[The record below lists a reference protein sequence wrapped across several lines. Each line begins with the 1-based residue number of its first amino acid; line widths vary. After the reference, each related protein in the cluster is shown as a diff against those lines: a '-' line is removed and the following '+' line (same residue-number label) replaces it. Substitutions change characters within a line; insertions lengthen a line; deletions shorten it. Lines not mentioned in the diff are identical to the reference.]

1 MQESRQS
8 NATIA
13 IVDDDPSVREG
24 LSSLIRSA
32 GLQVETFASA
42 QEFLAR
48 PGAEAP
54 SCLVLD
60 LQLPGLSGLDLQ
72 KRMAEV
78 GLEIPIVFLTGHGNI
93 PASVQAMKAG
103 AVEFLTKPFD
113 EQDLLQAIQEAIER
127 DRRTRPSLRVLIVD
141 NSPEDA
147 LLVVQELAHSRFRVS
162 WERVENEAAYLQ
174 QLQTVPDLILADCT
188 LPQFSAVRALQLLQR
203 TGLSIPFIV
212 ISGTIGE
219 DTAVAMMKQGAT
231 DYVLKDRLSALVP
244 AVTRALQRPG
254 KIAYMSMEIAL
265 EAAIPTYSGGLGIL
279 AGDTIRAA
287 ADLRVPMVAVSLL
300 HRTGYFIQR
309 LDASG
314 WQTEEPARWEVGTHL
329 REMAAQTA
337 ISIEG
342 RTVHLRAWRYSVRG
356 VSGYVVPVYL
366 LDADLPENSEWDR
379 GITGALYGGD
389 WYLRLCQEVVLGIGG
404 VQVLRALGHDQIER
418 FHMNEGHAS
427 FLTLAL
433 LQEEA
438 RKAGRTQINVSDI
451 AAVRQ
456 RCIFTTHTPVPAGHD
471 QFPLEVVGRVLGCQG
486 NFSEM
491 FYPDV
496 APRVIGSRQY
506 GQPSQ
511 SKETAPVLNMTYLAL
526 NMSRYINGVA
536 KKHGEVSRLMF
547 AGYQIEAITNGVHVA
562 TWTCQPFQAL
572 YDRYIADW
580 RQDNFSL
587 RYAESI
593 PKDELW
599 AAHMQAKTEL
609 LRYASAQSQVDLDP
623 EVFTIGFARR
633 ITAYK
638 RPDLLFADIEQLRRI
653 GRDVGR
659 LQVLC
664 AGKAHPCDHDGKL
677 LIQQIFRMKEILKND
692 VAVVFLADYDL
703 DIAKR
708 MTSGV
713 DLWLN
718 TPQPP
723 LEASGTSGMKAALN
737 GIPSLSVLDG
747 WWIEGLIEGVTG
759 WSIGEGSSGAPVA
772 GDRTLDALS
781 LYQKMEHVVL
791 PMFYGNRDHFID
803 TMRHA
808 IALNGSF
815 FNTQRMLQQYV
826 LRAYY

>member
-1 MQESRQS
+1 MRESQQPE
-8 NATIA
+8 AVIA

-32 GLQVETFASA
+32 GLQVETFESA

-48 PGAEAP
+48 PSAEAP

-78 GLEIPIVFLTGHGNI
+78 GAEIPIVFLTGHGNI

-113 EQDLLQAIQEAIER
+113 EQDLLQAIQQAVER

-141 NSPEDA
+141 DSPEDA

-162 WERVENEAAYLQ
+162 WERVENESDYLR
-174 QLQTVPDLILADCT
+174 QLRTVPDLILADCT
-188 LPQFSAVRALQLLQR
+188 LRRFSALRALQLLQR
-203 TGLSIPFIV
+203 SGLSIPFIV
-212 ISGTIGE
+212 ISGTMGE
-219 DTAVAMMKQGAT
+219 DTAVAMMKQGAD
-231 DYVLKDRLSALVP
+231 DYVLKNRLSRLGS
-244 AVTRALQRPG
+244 AVTHVLQGPG
-254 KIAYMSMEIAL
+254 KIAYLSMEIAL
-265 EAAIPTYSGGLGIL
+265 DAAIPTYSGGLGIL
-279 AGDTIRAA
+279 AGDTVRAA
-287 ADLRVPMVAVSLL
+287 ADLRLPMVAVSLL
-300 HRTGYFIQR
+300 HRSGYFIQR

-329 REMAAQTA
+329 REVAAQAT
-337 ISIEG
+337 INIEG

-356 VSGYVVPVYL
+356 ISGYIVPVYL
-366 LDADLPENSEWDR
+366 LDTDLQENSEWDR
-379 GITGALYGGD
+379 GITRALYGGD

-404 VQVLRALGHDQIER
+404 VQVLRALGHDQIDR

-438 RKAGRTQINVSDI
+438 RKAGRKQINLSDI

-456 RCIFTTHTPVPAGHD
+456 KCIFTTHTPVPAGHD
-471 QFPLEVVGRVLGCQG
+471 QFPLEIVSRVLGCQS
-486 NFSEM
+486 NISDM
-491 FYPDV
+491 FDPDV
-496 APRVIGSRQY
+496 APRVIGSV
-506 GQPSQ
+506 Q
-511 SKETAPVLNMTYLAL
+511 SDRSSRPRETTPVLNMTYLAL

-547 AGYQIEAITNGVHVA
+547 TGYQIDAITNGVHVA
-562 TWTCQPFQAL
+562 TWTSQPFQKL

-599 AAHMQAKTEL
+599 TAHMQAKTEL
-609 LRYASAQSQVDLDP
+609 LRYASAEGHLDLDQ

-638 RPDLLFADIEQLRRI
+638 RPDLVFADIEQLRRI
-653 GRDVGR
+653 SREVGR
-659 LQVLC
+659 FQILC
-664 AGKAHPCDHDGKL
+664 GGKAHPCDHDGRV
-677 LIQQIFRMKEILKND
+677 LIQQIFRMKELLKTD
-692 VAVVFLADYDL
+692 VAVVFLANYDL

-708 MTSGV
+708 MVSGV

-759 WSIGEGSSGAPVA
+759 WSIGKRSSDALVA
-772 GDRTLDALS
+772 DDRAFDALS
-781 LYQKMEHVVL
+781 LYQKLEHVVL

-803 TMRHA
+803 IMRHA

>member
-1 MQESRQS
+1 MLSMNSPDNPDARQ
-8 NATIA
+8 
-13 IVDDDPSVREG
+13 
-24 LSSLIRSA
+24 
-32 GLQVETFASA
+32 
-42 QEFLAR
+42 
-48 PGAEAP
+48 
-54 SCLVLD
+54 
-60 LQLPGLSGLDLQ
+60 
-72 KRMAEV
+72 
-78 GLEIPIVFLTGHGNI
+78 
-93 PASVQAMKAG
+93 
-103 AVEFLTKPFD
+103 
-113 EQDLLQAIQEAIER
+113 
-127 DRRTRPSLRVLIVD
+127 PSLRVLIVD
-141 NSPEDA
+141 DSLEDA
-147 LLVVQELAHSRFRVS
+147 LLVAQELAHTQFQLS
-162 WERVENEAAYLQ
+162 WERVENESEYLR
-174 QLQTVPDLILADCT
+174 QLQAVPDLILVDCN
-188 LPQFSAVRALQLLQR
+188 LSLFSAARALQLLQR
-203 TGLSIPFIV
+203 TGMSIPFIV
-212 ISGTIGE
+212 ISGITGE

-231 DYVLKDRLSALVP
+231 DYVMKDRLSALGL
-244 AVTRALQRPG
+244 AVTRVLQGPG

-265 EAAIPTYSGGLGIL
+265 EAGIPTYSGGLGIL

-309 LDASG
+309 LDANG
-314 WQTEEPARWEVGTHL
+314 CQTEEPAQWEVATHL
-329 REMAAQTA
+329 QDMGVQTT
-337 ISIEG
+337 ICIEG
-342 RTVHLRAWRYSVRG
+342 RPVHLRAWRNSVRG

-366 LDADLPENSEWDR
+366 LDTELPENSEWDR
-379 GITGALYGGD
+379 RITCTLYGGD

-404 VQVLRALGHDQIER
+404 VQMLRALGHDQIER

-438 RKAGRTQINVSDI
+438 KKAGRTQINVTDI

-471 QFPLEVVGRVLGCQG
+471 QFPLEAVGRVLGCQG
-486 NFSEM
+486 TFSEM

-496 APRVIGSRQY
+496 APRVIGTRQY
-506 GQPSQ
+506 SQPSQ
-511 SKETAPVLNMTYLAL
+511 PNERASVLNMTHLAL

-547 AGYQIEAITNGVHVA
+547 AGYQIDAITNGVHVG
-562 TWTCQPFQAL
+562 TWTCPPLQAL

-593 PKDELW
+593 PKHELW

-609 LRYASAQSQVDLDP
+609 LRCASAESKVELDP

-638 RPDLLFADIEQLRRI
+638 RPDLLFNDIEQLRRI
-653 GRDVGR
+653 SKDVGR
-659 LQVLC
+659 LQILC
-664 AGKAHPCDHDGKL
+664 AGKAHPRDQDGKA
-677 LIQQIFRMKEILKND
+677 LIQQIFRMKEVLKKD
-692 VAVVFLADYDL
+692 VPVVFLANYGL
-703 DIAKR
+703 EVAKR

-759 WSIGEGSSGAPVA
+759 WSIGDKGSGEPAA
-772 GDRTLDALS
+772 NDRAHDALS
-781 LYQKMEHVVL
+781 LYQKLENAIL
-791 PMFYGNRDHFID
+791 PMFYGNRVYFID
-803 TMRHA
+803 IMRHA

>member
-1 MQESRQS
+1 MLSMNSPDNPDARQ
-8 NATIA
+8 
-13 IVDDDPSVREG
+13 
-24 LSSLIRSA
+24 
-32 GLQVETFASA
+32 
-42 QEFLAR
+42 
-48 PGAEAP
+48 
-54 SCLVLD
+54 
-60 LQLPGLSGLDLQ
+60 
-72 KRMAEV
+72 
-78 GLEIPIVFLTGHGNI
+78 
-93 PASVQAMKAG
+93 
-103 AVEFLTKPFD
+103 
-113 EQDLLQAIQEAIER
+113 
-127 DRRTRPSLRVLIVD
+127 PSLRVLIVD
-141 NSPEDA
+141 DSLEDA
-147 LLVVQELAHSRFRVS
+147 LLVAQELAHTQFQLS
-162 WERVENEAAYLQ
+162 WERVENESEYLR
-174 QLQTVPDLILADCT
+174 QLQAVPDLILVDCN
-188 LPQFSAVRALQLLQR
+188 LSLFSAARALQLLQR
-203 TGLSIPFIV
+203 TGMSIPFIV
-212 ISGTIGE
+212 ISGITGE

-231 DYVLKDRLSALVP
+231 DYVMKDRLSALGL
-244 AVTRALQRPG
+244 AVTRVLQGPG

-265 EAAIPTYSGGLGIL
+265 EAGIPTYSGGLGIL

-309 LDASG
+309 LDANG
-314 WQTEEPARWEVGTHL
+314 CQTEEPAQWEVATHL
-329 REMAAQTA
+329 QDMGVQTT
-337 ISIEG
+337 ICIEG
-342 RTVHLRAWRYSVRG
+342 RPVHLRAWRNSVRG

-366 LDADLPENSEWDR
+366 LDTELPENSEWDR
-379 GITGALYGGD
+379 RITCTLYGGD

-404 VQVLRALGHDQIER
+404 VQMLRALGHDQIER

-438 RKAGRTQINVSDI
+438 KKAGRTQINVTDI

-471 QFPLEVVGRVLGCQG
+471 QFPLEAVGRVLGCQG
-486 NFSEM
+486 TFSEM

-496 APRVIGSRQY
+496 APRVIGTRQY
-506 GQPSQ
+506 SQPSQ
-511 SKETAPVLNMTYLAL
+511 PNERASVLNMTHLAL

-547 AGYQIEAITNGVHVA
+547 AGYQIDAITNGVHVG
-562 TWTCQPFQAL
+562 TWTCPPLQAL

-593 PKDELW
+593 PKHELW

-609 LRYASAQSQVDLDP
+609 LRCASAESKVELDP

-638 RPDLLFADIEQLRRI
+638 RPDLLFNDIEQLRRI
-653 GRDVGR
+653 SKDVGR
-659 LQVLC
+659 LQILC
-664 AGKAHPCDHDGKL
+664 AGKAHPRDQDGKA
-677 LIQQIFRMKEILKND
+677 LIQQIFRMKEVLKQD
-692 VAVVFLADYDL
+692 VPVVFPANYGLEV
-703 DIAKR
+703 AKR

-759 WSIGEGSSGAPVA
+759 WSIGDKGSGEPAA
-772 GDRTLDALS
+772 NDRAHDALS
-781 LYQKMEHVVL
+781 LYQKLENAIL
-791 PMFYGNRDHFID
+791 PMFYGNRVYFID
-803 TMRHA
+803 IMRHA

>member
-1 MQESRQS
+1 MPESRES
-8 NATIA
+8 NSVIA
-13 IVDDDPSVREG
+13 VVDDDPSVRQG
-24 LSSLIRSA
+24 LDRLIRSLGWNA
-32 GLQVETFASA
+32 ETFASA
-42 QEFLAR
+42 QEFLER
-48 PGAEAP
+48 FWTQPP

-72 KRMAEV
+72 KRMVEA
-78 GLEIPIVFLTGHGNI
+78 GLETPIVFLTGHGNI
-93 PASVQAMKAG
+93 PATVQAMKAG

-113 EQDLLQAIQEAIER
+113 EQDLLQAIQKAIER

-141 NSPEDA
+141 DSPEDA
-147 LLVVQELAHSRFRVS
+147 LLAVQELARTRFRVS
-162 WERVENEAAYLQ
+162 WERVKNEAAYLE
-174 QLQTVPDLILADCT
+174 QLQTVPDVILADHI
-188 LPQFSAVRALQLLQR
+188 LRQFSAVRALQLLQR

-219 DTAVAMMKQGAT
+219 DTAVAMMKEGAT
-231 DYVLKDRLSALVP
+231 DYVLKDRLSALGP

-265 EAAIPTYSGGLGIL
+265 EVDIPTYSGGLGIL

-300 HRTGYFIQR
+300 HRAGYFTQR
-309 LDASG
+309 LDAGG
-314 WQTEEPARWEVGTHL
+314 WQTEEPARWDVATHL
-329 REMAAQTA
+329 GEMAAQTT

-438 RKAGRTQINVSDI
+438 RNARRTQINVGDI

-471 QFPLEVVGRVLGCQG
+471 QFPLDIVGRVLGCQS

-496 APRVIGSRQY
+496 APRVIGSPQNNR
-506 GQPSQ
+506 PSQ
-511 SKETAPVLNMTYLAL
+511 SNELAPVLNMTYLAL

-547 AGYQIEAITNGVHVA
+547 AGYQIDAITNGVHVG

-572 YDRYIADW
+572 YDQYIPDW

-587 RYAESI
+587 RNAESI

-599 AAHMQAKTEL
+599 SAHMQAKTEL
-609 LRYASAQSQVDLDP
+609 LRYASAQTQSDLDK

-638 RPDLLFADIEQLRRI
+638 RPDLLFNDIEQLRRI
-653 GRDVGR
+653 SKDVGR
-659 LQVLC
+659 IQVLC
-664 AGKAHPCDHDGKL
+664 AGKAHPRDADGKM
-677 LIQQIFRMKEILKND
+677 LIQQVFKMKEILKND
-692 VAVVFLADYDL
+692 VPVVFLANYDL
-703 DIAKR
+703 EVAKR
-708 MTSGV
+708 VTSGV

-759 WSIGEGSSGAPVA
+759 WSIGEKGDEGAA
-772 GDRTLDALS
+772 ADRARDARS
-781 LYQKMEHVVL
+781 LYQKLEQAIL
-791 PMFYGNRDHFID
+791 PMFYGNRINFID
-803 TMRHA
+803 IMRHA

>member
-1 MQESRQS
+1 MLSMNSPDNPDARQ
-8 NATIA
+8 
-13 IVDDDPSVREG
+13 
-24 LSSLIRSA
+24 
-32 GLQVETFASA
+32 
-42 QEFLAR
+42 
-48 PGAEAP
+48 
-54 SCLVLD
+54 
-60 LQLPGLSGLDLQ
+60 
-72 KRMAEV
+72 
-78 GLEIPIVFLTGHGNI
+78 
-93 PASVQAMKAG
+93 
-103 AVEFLTKPFD
+103 
-113 EQDLLQAIQEAIER
+113 
-127 DRRTRPSLRVLIVD
+127 PSLRVLIVD
-141 NSPEDA
+141 DSLEDA
-147 LLVVQELAHSRFRVS
+147 LLVAQELAHTQFQLS
-162 WERVENEAAYLQ
+162 WERVENESEYLR
-174 QLQTVPDLILADCT
+174 QLQAVPDLILVDCN
-188 LPQFSAVRALQLLQR
+188 LSLFSAARALQLLQR
-203 TGLSIPFIV
+203 TGMSIPFIV
-212 ISGTIGE
+212 ISGITGE

-231 DYVLKDRLSALVP
+231 DYVMKDRLSALGL
-244 AVTRALQRPG
+244 AVTRVLQGPG

-265 EAAIPTYSGGLGIL
+265 EAGIPTYSGGLGIL

-309 LDASG
+309 LDANG
-314 WQTEEPARWEVGTHL
+314 CQTEEPAQWEVATHL
-329 REMAAQTA
+329 QDMGVQTT
-337 ISIEG
+337 ICIEG
-342 RTVHLRAWRYSVRG
+342 RPVHLRAWRNSVRG

-366 LDADLPENSEWDR
+366 LDTELPENSEWDR
-379 GITGALYGGD
+379 RITCTLYGGD

-404 VQVLRALGHDQIER
+404 VQMLRALGHDQIER

-438 RKAGRTQINVSDI
+438 KKAGRTQINVTDI

-471 QFPLEVVGRVLGCQG
+471 QFPLEAVGRVLGCQG
-486 NFSEM
+486 TFSEM

-496 APRVIGSRQY
+496 APRVIGTRQY
-506 GQPSQ
+506 SQPSQ
-511 SKETAPVLNMTYLAL
+511 PNERASVLNMTHLAL

-547 AGYQIEAITNGVHVA
+547 AGYQIDAITNGVHVG
-562 TWTCQPFQAL
+562 TWTCPPLQAL

-593 PKDELW
+593 PKHELW

-609 LRYASAQSQVDLDP
+609 LRCASAESKVELDP

-638 RPDLLFADIEQLRRI
+638 RPDLLFNDIEQLRRI
-653 GRDVGR
+653 SKDVGR
-659 LQVLC
+659 LQILC
-664 AGKAHPCDHDGKL
+664 AGKAHPRDQDGKA
-677 LIQQIFRMKEILKND
+677 LIQQIFRMKEVLKQD
-692 VAVVFLADYDL
+692 VPVVFLANYGL
-703 DIAKR
+703 EVAKR

-759 WSIGEGSSGAPVA
+759 WSIGDKGSGEPAA
-772 GDRTLDALS
+772 NDRAHDALS
-781 LYQKMEHVVL
+781 LYQKLENAIL
-791 PMFYGNRDHFID
+791 PMFYGNRVYFID
-803 TMRHA
+803 IMRHA

>member
-1 MQESRQS
+1 M
-8 NATIA
+8 
-13 IVDDDPSVREG
+13 
-24 LSSLIRSA
+24 SSA
-32 GLQVETFASA
+32 DNPDAA
-42 QEFLAR
+42 Q
-48 PGAEAP
+48 
-54 SCLVLD
+54 
-60 LQLPGLSGLDLQ
+60 
-72 KRMAEV
+72 
-78 GLEIPIVFLTGHGNI
+78 
-93 PASVQAMKAG
+93 
-103 AVEFLTKPFD
+103 
-113 EQDLLQAIQEAIER
+113 
-127 DRRTRPSLRVLIVD
+127 PSLRVLIVD
-141 NSPEDA
+141 DSPEDA
-147 LLVVQELAHSRFRVS
+147 LLVVQELAHIRFQVS

-188 LPQFSAVRALQLLQR
+188 LSHFSAGRALQLLQR

-231 DYVLKDRLSALVP
+231 DYVLKDRLSALGR
-244 AVTRALQRPG
+244 AVTRVLQGPG

-265 EAAIPTYSGGLGIL
+265 EAGMPTYSGGLGIL

-314 WQTEEPARWEVGTHL
+314 WQTEEPARWEVETHL
-329 REMAAQTA
+329 RDMGAQST

-342 RTVHLRAWRYSVRG
+342 RPVRLRAWRSSVRG

-366 LDADLPENSEWDR
+366 LDSDLPENSEWDR
-379 GITGALYGGD
+379 GITRALYGGD

-438 RKAGRTQINVSDI
+438 RKEGRTQINVSDI

-471 QFPLEVVGRVLGCQG
+471 RFPLEVVGRVLGCQG
-486 NFSEM
+486 KFSEM

-496 APRVIGSRQY
+496 APRVIGSRQNDR
-506 GQPSQ
+506 PSQ
-511 SKETAPVLNMTYLAL
+511 SKETASVLNMTYLAL

-547 AGYQIEAITNGVHVA
+547 AGYQIDAITNGVHVA
-562 TWTCQPFQAL
+562 TWTCPALQAL
-572 YDRYIADW
+572 YDRYIPDW
-580 RQDNFSL
+580 RQDNFNL

-593 PKDELW
+593 PRDELW
-599 AAHMQAKTEL
+599 AAHTQAKTEL
-609 LRYASAQSQVDLDP
+609 LRYASTEGQVELDR

-638 RPDLLFADIEQLRRI
+638 RPDLLFHDIEQLRRI
-653 GRDVGR
+653 STDVGR
-659 LQVLC
+659 VQVLC
-664 AGKAHPCDHDGKL
+664 AGKAHPRDQDGKA
-677 LIQQIFRMKEILKND
+677 LIQQIFRMKETLKND
-692 VAVVFLADYDL
+692 VPVVFLANYDL
-703 DIAKR
+703 EVAKR

-759 WSIGEGSSGAPVA
+759 WSIGEEGSGQPAA
-772 GDRTLDALS
+772 ADRARDALS
-781 LYQKMEHVVL
+781 LYQKLEQAIL
-791 PMFYGNRDHFID
+791 PMFYGNRIYFID
-803 TMRHA
+803 IMRHA

>member
-1 MQESRQS
+1 MSS
-8 NATIA
+8 ADNPDAT
-13 IVDDDPSVREG
+13 
-24 LSSLIRSA
+24 
-32 GLQVETFASA
+32 Q
-42 QEFLAR
+42 
-48 PGAEAP
+48 
-54 SCLVLD
+54 
-60 LQLPGLSGLDLQ
+60 
-72 KRMAEV
+72 
-78 GLEIPIVFLTGHGNI
+78 
-93 PASVQAMKAG
+93 
-103 AVEFLTKPFD
+103 
-113 EQDLLQAIQEAIER
+113 
-127 DRRTRPSLRVLIVD
+127 PSLRVLIVD
-141 NSPEDA
+141 DSPEDA
-147 LLVVQELAHSRFRVS
+147 LLAVQELAHSRFQVS

-174 QLQTVPDLILADCT
+174 QLQTVPGLILADCT
-188 LPQFSAVRALQLLQR
+188 LSHFSAGRALQLLQR
-203 TGLSIPFIV
+203 AGLSIPFIV
-212 ISGTIGE
+212 ISGTSGE

-231 DYVLKDRLSALVP
+231 DYVLKDRLSALGA
-244 AVTRALQRPG
+244 AVTRVLQGPG

-265 EAAIPTYSGGLGIL
+265 EAGIPTYSGGLGIL

-314 WQTEEPARWEVGTHL
+314 RQTEEPARWEVETRL
-329 REMAAQTA
+329 RDMGAQST

-342 RTVHLRAWRYSVRG
+342 RPVRLRAWRSSVRG
-356 VSGYVVPVYL
+356 VSGYIVPVYL
-366 LDADLPENSEWDR
+366 LDTDLPENGEWDR
-379 GITGALYGGD
+379 RITCALYGGD

-433 LQEEA
+433 LQEGA

-486 NFSEM
+486 KFSDM

-496 APRVIGSRQY
+496 APRVIGSRQNDR
-506 GQPSQ
+506 PSQ

-526 NMSRYINGVA
+526 NMSRYVNGVA

-547 AGYQIEAITNGVHVA
+547 AGYQIDAITNGVHVA
-562 TWTCQPFQAL
+562 TWTCPALQAL

-580 RQDNFSL
+580 RQDNFNL

-593 PKDELW
+593 PRDELW
-599 AAHMQAKTEL
+599 AAHTQAKTEL
-609 LRYASAQSQVDLDP
+609 LRYASAESQVDLDP
-623 EVFTIGFARR
+623 EAFTIGFARR

-638 RPDLLFADIEQLRRI
+638 RPDLLFNDIEQLRRI
-653 GRDVGR
+653 STKVGR
-659 LQVLC
+659 VQILC
-664 AGKAHPCDHDGKL
+664 AGKAHPHDQDGKA
-677 LIQQIFRMKEILKND
+677 LIQQIFRMKEILKDD
-692 VAVVFLADYDL
+692 VPVVFLANYDL
-703 DIAKR
+703 EVAKR

-747 WWIEGLIEGVTG
+747 WWIKGLIEGVTG
-759 WSIGEGSSGAPVA
+759 WSIGGNGSGEAA
-772 GDRTLDALS
+772 ADERARDALS
-781 LYQKMEHVVL
+781 LYQKLEHAIL
-791 PMFYGNRDHFID
+791 PMFYGNRIYFID
-803 TMRHA
+803 IMRHA

>member
-1 MQESRQS
+1 MLSMNS
-8 NATIA
+8 PDNPDAT
-13 IVDDDPSVREG
+13 
-24 LSSLIRSA
+24 
-32 GLQVETFASA
+32 Q
-42 QEFLAR
+42 
-48 PGAEAP
+48 
-54 SCLVLD
+54 
-60 LQLPGLSGLDLQ
+60 
-72 KRMAEV
+72 
-78 GLEIPIVFLTGHGNI
+78 
-93 PASVQAMKAG
+93 
-103 AVEFLTKPFD
+103 
-113 EQDLLQAIQEAIER
+113 
-127 DRRTRPSLRVLIVD
+127 PSLRVLLVD
-141 NSPEDA
+141 DSLEDA
-147 LLVVQELAHSRFRVS
+147 LLVVQELAHTQFQLS
-162 WERVENEAAYLQ
+162 WERVDSESEYLR
-174 QLQTVPDLILADCT
+174 QLQTVPDLILADCN
-188 LPQFSAVRALQLLQR
+188 LSHFSAARALQLLQR
-203 TGLSIPFIV
+203 TGMRIPFIV
-212 ISGTIGE
+212 ISGMTGE

-231 DYVLKDRLSALVP
+231 DYVMKDRLSALGL
-244 AVTRALQRPG
+244 AVTRVLQGPG

-265 EAAIPTYSGGLGIL
+265 EAGIPTYSGGLGIL

-309 LDASG
+309 LDANG
-314 WQTEEPARWEVGTHL
+314 CQTEEPAQWEVATRLQDMGV
-329 REMAAQTA
+329 QTT
-337 ISIEG
+337 ICIEG
-342 RTVHLRAWRYSVRG
+342 RPVHLRAWRNSVRG

-366 LDADLPENSEWDR
+366 LDTELPENSEWDR
-379 GITGALYGGD
+379 RITCALYGGD

-404 VQVLRALGHDQIER
+404 VQMLRALGHDQIER

-438 RKAGRTQINVSDI
+438 QRAGRTQINVTDI

-471 QFPLEVVGRVLGCQG
+471 QFPLEAVGRVLGCQG
-486 NFSEM
+486 TFAEM

-496 APRVIGSRQY
+496 APRVIGTRQY
-506 GQPSQ
+506 SQPSQ
-511 SKETAPVLNMTYLAL
+511 PNERESVLNMTHLAL

-547 AGYQIEAITNGVHVA
+547 AGYQIDAITNGVHVG
-562 TWTCQPFQAL
+562 TWTCPPLQAL

-593 PKDELW
+593 PKHELW

-609 LRYASAQSQVDLDP
+609 LRYASAESQVELDP

-638 RPDLLFADIEQLRRI
+638 RPDLLFNDIEQLRRI
-653 GRDVGR
+653 SKDVGR
-659 LQVLC
+659 LQILC
-664 AGKAHPCDHDGKL
+664 AGKAHPRDQDGKA
-677 LIQQIFRMKEILKND
+677 LIQQIFRMKEILKKD
-692 VAVVFLADYDL
+692 VPVVFLANYGL
-703 DIAKR
+703 EVAKL

-759 WSIGEGSSGAPVA
+759 WSIGDKGSGEPAA
-772 GDRTLDALS
+772 NDRAHDALS
-781 LYQKMEHVVL
+781 LYQKLEHAIL
-791 PMFYGNRDHFID
+791 PMFYGNRVYFID
-803 TMRHA
+803 IMRHA

>member
-1 MQESRQS
+1 
-8 NATIA
+8 
-13 IVDDDPSVREG
+13 
-24 LSSLIRSA
+24 
-32 GLQVETFASA
+32 
-42 QEFLAR
+42 
-48 PGAEAP
+48 
-54 SCLVLD
+54 
-60 LQLPGLSGLDLQ
+60 
-72 KRMAEV
+72 
-78 GLEIPIVFLTGHGNI
+78 
-93 PASVQAMKAG
+93 
-103 AVEFLTKPFD
+103 
-113 EQDLLQAIQEAIER
+113 
-127 DRRTRPSLRVLIVD
+127 
-141 NSPEDA
+141 
-147 LLVVQELAHSRFRVS
+147 
-162 WERVENEAAYLQ
+162 VENETAYLQ
-174 QLQTVPDLILADCT
+174 QLLTVPDLILADCT
-188 LPQFSAVRALQLLQR
+188 LSQFSAARALQLLQR
-203 TGLSIPFIV
+203 TGMKIPFIV
-212 ISGTIGE
+212 ISGITGE

-231 DYVLKDRLSALVP
+231 EYVLKDRLSALGP
-244 AVTRALQRPG
+244 AVTRVLQGPA

-265 EAAIPTYSGGLGIL
+265 EAAIPTYSGGLGVL

-300 HRTGYFIQR
+300 HRSGYFIQR

-314 WQTEEPARWEVGTHL
+314 CQTEEPAQWEVGTHL
-329 REMAAQTA
+329 RDMGVPAT

-342 RTVHLRAWRYSVRG
+342 RPVRLRAWRYSVRG
-356 VSGYVVPVYL
+356 VSGFVVPVYL
-366 LDADLPENSEWDR
+366 LDTDLPENSEWDR
-379 GITGALYGGD
+379 GITCALYGGD

-404 VQVLRALGHDQIER
+404 VKVLRALGHDQIER

-427 FLTLAL
+427 FLILAL

-438 RKAGRTQINVSDI
+438 RKAGRTQINVNDI

-471 QFPLEVVGRVLGCQG
+471 QFPLDVVSRVLGCKG
-486 NFSEM
+486 DFSEM

-496 APRVIGSRQY
+496 APRVIGTRQY
-506 GQPSQ
+506 GQPSP
-511 SKETAPVLNMTYLAL
+511 KEAASVLNMTHLAL

-547 AGYQIEAITNGVHVA
+547 AGYQIDAITNGVHVG
-562 TWTCQPFQAL
+562 TWTCPPLQAL

-609 LRYASAQSQVDLDP
+609 LDYASAEGQVELDR
-623 EVFTIGFARR
+623 EAFTIGFARR

-638 RPDLLFADIEQLRRI
+638 RPDLLFNDIEQLRRI
-653 GRDVGR
+653 SKDVGR
-659 LQVLC
+659 IQILC
-664 AGKAHPCDHDGKL
+664 AGKAHPHDQDGKA
-677 LIQQIFRMKEILKND
+677 LIQQIFKMKEILKND
-692 VAVVFLADYDL
+692 VPVVFLANYDL
-703 DIAKR
+703 DVAKR

-759 WSIGEGSSGAPVA
+759 WSIGEQGNGEPAA
-772 GDRTLDALS
+772 NDRARDALS
-781 LYQKMEHVVL
+781 LYQKLEHDIL
-791 PMFYGNRDHFID
+791 PMFYGYRVNFID
-803 TMRHA
+803 IMRHA

-826 LRAYY
+826 VRAYY

>member
-1 MQESRQS
+1 
-8 NATIA
+8 
-13 IVDDDPSVREG
+13 
-24 LSSLIRSA
+24 
-32 GLQVETFASA
+32 
-42 QEFLAR
+42 
-48 PGAEAP
+48 
-54 SCLVLD
+54 
-60 LQLPGLSGLDLQ
+60 
-72 KRMAEV
+72 
-78 GLEIPIVFLTGHGNI
+78 
-93 PASVQAMKAG
+93 
-103 AVEFLTKPFD
+103 
-113 EQDLLQAIQEAIER
+113 
-127 DRRTRPSLRVLIVD
+127 
-141 NSPEDA
+141 
-147 LLVVQELAHSRFRVS
+147 
-162 WERVENEAAYLQ
+162 
-174 QLQTVPDLILADCT
+174 
-188 LPQFSAVRALQLLQR
+188 
-203 TGLSIPFIV
+203 
-212 ISGTIGE
+212 
-219 DTAVAMMKQGAT
+219 
-231 DYVLKDRLSALVP
+231 
-244 AVTRALQRPG
+244 
-254 KIAYMSMEIAL
+254 MEIAL
-265 EAAIPTYSGGLGIL
+265 DAAIPTYSGGLGIL

-309 LDASG
+309 LDTSG
-314 WQTEEPARWEVGTHL
+314 WQTEEPDRWEVGTHL
-329 REMAAQTA
+329 REMAAQTT

-379 GITGALYGGD
+379 GITSALYGGD

-404 VQVLRALGHDQIER
+404 VQMLRALGHDQIER

-438 RKAGRTQINVSDI
+438 RKAGRTQVNVSDI

-471 QFPLEVVGRVLGCQG
+471 QFPLDVVGRVLGCQG

-511 SKETAPVLNMTYLAL
+511 SKETAPILNMTYLAL
-526 NMSRYINGVA
+526 NMSCYINGVA

-547 AGYQIEAITNGVHVA
+547 AGYQIDAITNGVHVP

-572 YDRYIADW
+572 YDRHIADW

-623 EVFTIGFARR
+623 EAFTIGFARR

-638 RPDLLFADIEQLRRI
+638 RPDLLFADVEQLRRI

-664 AGKAHPCDHDGKL
+664 AGKAHPCDHDGKI

-759 WSIGEGSSGAPVA
+759 WSIGERNSGAPVA

-791 PMFYGNRDHFID
+791 PLFYGNRDQFID
-803 TMRHA
+803 IMRHA

>member
-1 MQESRQS
+1 MNGAH
-8 NATIA
+8 NADA
-13 IVDDDPSVREG
+13 
-24 LSSLIRSA
+24 
-32 GLQVETFASA
+32 A
-42 QEFLAR
+42 Q
-48 PGAEAP
+48 
-54 SCLVLD
+54 
-60 LQLPGLSGLDLQ
+60 
-72 KRMAEV
+72 
-78 GLEIPIVFLTGHGNI
+78 
-93 PASVQAMKAG
+93 
-103 AVEFLTKPFD
+103 
-113 EQDLLQAIQEAIER
+113 
-127 DRRTRPSLRVLIVD
+127 PSLRVLIVD
-141 NSPEDA
+141 DSPEDA
-147 LLVVQELAHSRFRVS
+147 LLVVQELAHSQFQVS
-162 WERVENEAAYLQ
+162 WERVENEADYLQ
-174 QLQTVPDLILADCT
+174 QLQKVPGLILAECT
-188 LPQFSAVRALQLLQR
+188 LSHFSAARALQLLQR
-203 TGLSIPFIV
+203 TGMGIPLIV
-212 ISGTIGE
+212 ISGVTNE
-219 DTAVAMMKQGAT
+219 DTAVALMKQGAT
-231 DYVLKDRLSALVP
+231 DYVLKDRLSALGP
-244 AVTRALQRPG
+244 AVTRVLRGPE

-265 EAAIPTYSGGLGIL
+265 QSGIPTYSGGLGIL

-300 HRTGYFIQR
+300 YRIGYFIQR
-309 LDASG
+309 LDTSG
-314 WQTEEPARWEVGTHL
+314 WQSEDPAQWDVGTYL
-329 REMAAQTA
+329 RDMGAQAT

-342 RTVHLRAWRYSVRG
+342 RTVRLRAWRYSVRG
-356 VSGYVVPVYL
+356 VSGFVVPVYL
-366 LDADLPENSEWDR
+366 LDTDLPENSEWDR
-379 GITGALYGGD
+379 DITCALYGGD

-404 VQVLRALGHDQIER
+404 VKVLRALGHDQIER

-438 RKAGRTQINVSDI
+438 RKAGRTQINVNDI

-471 QFPLEVVGRVLGCQG
+471 QFPLEVVSRVLGCQKD
-486 NFSEM
+486 FSEM

-496 APRVIGSRQY
+496 APRVIGTRKY
-506 GQPSQ
+506 GQPNP
-511 SKETAPVLNMTYLAL
+511 SKEPATVLNLTYLAL

-547 AGYQIEAITNGVHVA
+547 AGYQIDAITNGVHVG
-562 TWTCQPFQAL
+562 TWTCPPLQAL

-587 RYAESI
+587 RDAESI

-609 LRYASAQSQVDLDP
+609 LRYVRAKSQVELDQD
-623 EVFTIGFARR
+623 VFTIGFARR

-638 RPDLLFADIEQLRRI
+638 RPDLLFNDIEQLRRI
-653 GRDVGR
+653 GTDVGR
-659 LQVLC
+659 IQILC
-664 AGKAHPCDHDGKL
+664 AGKAHPRDQDGKA
-677 LIQQIFRMKEILKND
+677 LIQQIFRVKEILKND
-692 VAVVFLADYDL
+692 VPVVFLANYDL
-703 DIAKR
+703 EVAKR

-737 GIPSLSVLDG
+737 GVPSLSVLDG

-759 WSIGEGSSGAPVA
+759 WSIGKDGVERSTN
-772 GDRTLDALS
+772 DRARDALS
-781 LYQKMEHVVL
+781 LYQKLEQVIL
-791 PMFYGNRDHFID
+791 PMFYGNRVYFID
-803 TMRHA
+803 IMRHA

>member
-1 MQESRQS
+1 M
-8 NATIA
+8 N
-13 IVDDDPSVREG
+13 
-24 LSSLIRSA
+24 
-32 GLQVETFASA
+32 
-42 QEFLAR
+42 
-48 PGAEAP
+48 GAEH
-54 SCLVLD
+54 LD
-60 LQLPGLSGLDLQ
+60 AAQ
-72 KRMAEV
+72 
-78 GLEIPIVFLTGHGNI
+78 
-93 PASVQAMKAG
+93 PA
-103 AVEFLTKPFD
+103 
-113 EQDLLQAIQEAIER
+113 
-127 DRRTRPSLRVLIVD
+127 LRVLIVD
-141 NSPEDA
+141 DSPEDA
-147 LLVVQELAHSRFRVS
+147 LLVVEELAHSQFQVS

-188 LPQFSAVRALQLLQR
+188 LSQFSAARALQLLQR
-203 TGLSIPFIV
+203 TGMKIPFIV
-212 ISGTIGE
+212 ISGITGE

-231 DYVLKDRLSALVP
+231 EYVLKDRLSALGP
-244 AVTRALQRPG
+244 AVTRVLQGPA

-265 EAAIPTYSGGLGIL
+265 EAAIPTYSGGLGVL

-300 HRTGYFIQR
+300 HRSGYFIQR

-314 WQTEEPARWEVGTHL
+314 GQTEEPAQWEVGTHL
-329 REMAAQTA
+329 RDMGVQAT

-342 RTVHLRAWRYSVRG
+342 RPVRLRAWRYSVRG
-356 VSGYVVPVYL
+356 VSGFVVPVYL
-366 LDADLPENSEWDR
+366 LDTDLPENSEWDR
-379 GITGALYGGD
+379 GITCALYGGD

-404 VQVLRALGHDQIER
+404 VKVLRALGHDQIER

-427 FLTLAL
+427 FLILAL

-438 RKAGRTQINVSDI
+438 RKAGRTQINVNDI

-471 QFPLEVVGRVLGCQG
+471 QFPLEVVSRVLGCKG
-486 NFSEM
+486 DFSEM

-496 APRVIGSRQY
+496 APRVIGTRQY
-506 GQPSQ
+506 GQPTPKKPAS
-511 SKETAPVLNMTYLAL
+511 VLNMTHLAL

-547 AGYQIEAITNGVHVA
+547 AGYQIDAITNGVHVG
-562 TWTCQPFQAL
+562 TWTCPPLQAL

-609 LRYASAQSQVDLDP
+609 LQYASAEGQVELDR
-623 EVFTIGFARR
+623 EAFTIGFARR

-638 RPDLLFADIEQLRRI
+638 RPDLLFNDIEQLRRI
-653 GRDVGR
+653 SKDVGR
-659 LQVLC
+659 IQILC
-664 AGKAHPCDHDGKL
+664 AGKAHPRDQDGKA
-677 LIQQIFRMKEILKND
+677 LIQQIFKMKEILKND
-692 VAVVFLADYDL
+692 VPVVFLANYDL
-703 DIAKR
+703 DVAKR

-759 WSIGEGSSGAPVA
+759 WSIGEQGNGEPAA
-772 GDRTLDALS
+772 NDRARDALS
-781 LYQKMEHVVL
+781 LYQKLEHDIL
-791 PMFYGNRDHFID
+791 PMFYGYRVNFID
-803 TMRHA
+803 IMRHA

-826 LRAYY
+826 VRAYY

>member
-1 MQESRQS
+1 VEIES
-8 NATIA
+8 
-13 IVDDDPSVREG
+13 DY
-24 LSSLIRSA
+24 
-32 GLQVETFASA
+32 
-42 QEFLAR
+42 
-48 PGAEAP
+48 
-54 SCLVLD
+54 
-60 LQLPGLSGLDLQ
+60 
-72 KRMAEV
+72 
-78 GLEIPIVFLTGHGNI
+78 
-93 PASVQAMKAG
+93 
-103 AVEFLTKPFD
+103 
-113 EQDLLQAIQEAIER
+113 
-127 DRRTRPSLRVLIVD
+127 LR
-141 NSPEDA
+141 
-147 LLVVQELAHSRFRVS
+147 
-162 WERVENEAAYLQ
+162 
-174 QLQTVPDLILADCT
+174 QLQTIPDLILADCT
-188 LPQFSAVRALQLLQR
+188 LAQFSAVRALQLLQR
-203 TGLSIPFIV
+203 SGQSIPFIV
-212 ISGTIGE
+212 ISGTRGE
-219 DTAVAMMKQGAT
+219 DTAVAMMKLGAD
-231 DYVLKDRLSALVP
+231 DYVLKNRLSRLGP
-244 AVTRALQRPG
+244 AVTHVLQGPG
-254 KIAYMSMEIAL
+254 KIAYLSMEIAL

-300 HRTGYFIQR
+300 HRSGYFTQQ

-329 REMAAQTA
+329 REAAAQTT
-337 ISIEG
+337 INIEG

-366 LDADLPENSEWDR
+366 LDTDLPENSEWDR
-379 GITGALYGGD
+379 GITRALYGGD

-438 RKAGRTQINVSDI
+438 RKAGRTQINLSDI

-456 RCIFTTHTPVPAGHD
+456 KCIFTTHTPVPAGHD
-471 QFPLEVVGRVLGCQG
+471 QFPLEIVSRVLGCRSSHL
-486 NFSEM
+486 SEM
-491 FYPDV
+491 FDPDV
-496 APRVIGSRQY
+496 APRVIGSLQNDR
-506 GQPSQ
+506 PSQ
-511 SKETAPVLNMTYLAL
+511 PTETAPVLNMTYLAL

-547 AGYQIEAITNGVHVA
+547 AGYQIDAITNGVHVA
-562 TWTCQPFQAL
+562 TWACRPFQEL

-609 LRYASAQSQVDLDP
+609 LRYVSSQSQVDLDQ
-623 EVFTIGFARR
+623 EIFTIGFARR

-638 RPDLLFADIEQLRRI
+638 RPDLLFTDIEQLRRI
-653 GRDVGR
+653 GRDIGR

-664 AGKAHPCDHDGKL
+664 AGKAHPCDHDGKV
-677 LIQQIFRMKEILKND
+677 LIQQIFRIREILKND

-759 WSIGEGSSGAPVA
+759 WSIGERRSDAPVA
-772 GDRTLDALS
+772 GDRTLDARS
-781 LYQKMEHVVL
+781 LYQKLEHVVL

-803 TMRHA
+803 IMRHA

>member
-1 MQESRQS
+1 M
-8 NATIA
+8 N
-13 IVDDDPSVREG
+13 
-24 LSSLIRSA
+24 SA
-32 GLQVETFASA
+32 DNPDAA
-42 QEFLAR
+42 QPL
-48 PGAEAP
+48 
-54 SCLVLD
+54 
-60 LQLPGLSGLDLQ
+60 
-72 KRMAEV
+72 
-78 GLEIPIVFLTGHGNI
+78 
-93 PASVQAMKAG
+93 
-103 AVEFLTKPFD
+103 
-113 EQDLLQAIQEAIER
+113 
-127 DRRTRPSLRVLIVD
+127 LRVLIVD
-141 NSPEDA
+141 DSPEDA
-147 LLVVQELAHSRFRVS
+147 LLVVQELAHSQFQVS

-174 QLQTVPDLILADCT
+174 QLQTVPDLILADRT
-188 LPQFSAVRALQLLQR
+188 LSHFSAARALQLLQR
-203 TGLSIPFIV
+203 TGMSIPFIV
-212 ISGTIGE
+212 ISGITGE

-231 DYVLKDRLSALVP
+231 DYVLKDRLSALGP
-244 AVTRALQRPG
+244 AVTRVLQGPG

-265 EAAIPTYSGGLGIL
+265 EAGIPTYSGGLGIL
-279 AGDTIRAA
+279 AGDSIRAA

-314 WQTEEPARWEVGTHL
+314 WQTEEPAQWEVGTHL
-329 REMAAQTA
+329 RDMGAQAT

-342 RTVHLRAWRYSVRG
+342 RPVRLRVWRYSVRG
-356 VSGYVVPVYL
+356 VSGFVVPVYL
-366 LDADLPENSEWDR
+366 LDTDLPENSEWDR
-379 GITGALYGGD
+379 GITCALYGGD

-404 VQVLRALGHDQIER
+404 VNVLRALGHDQIER

-438 RKAGRTQINVSDI
+438 RKAGRTQINVNDI

-471 QFPLEVVGRVLGCQG
+471 QFPLEVVSRVLGCQG
-486 NFSEM
+486 DFSEM

-496 APRVIGSRQY
+496 APRVIGTRQY
-506 GQPSQ
+506 GQPSP
-511 SKETAPVLNMTYLAL
+511 SKKPASVLNMTHLAL

-547 AGYQIEAITNGVHVA
+547 AGYQIDAITNGVHVG
-562 TWTCQPFQAL
+562 TWTCPPLQAL
-572 YDRYIADW
+572 YDKYIADW

-599 AAHMQAKTEL
+599 VAHIQAKTEL
-609 LRYASAQSQVDLDP
+609 LRYAIVESQVELDR

-638 RPDLLFADIEQLRRI
+638 RPDLLFDDTEQLRRI
-653 GRDVGR
+653 STDVGR
-659 LQVLC
+659 VQILC
-664 AGKAHPCDHDGKL
+664 AGKAHPRDQDGKA

-692 VAVVFLADYDL
+692 VPVVFLANYDL
-703 DIAKR
+703 EVAKL

-759 WSIGEGSSGAPVA
+759 WSIGEKGSGEPAA
-772 GDRTLDALS
+772 NDRVRDAHS
-781 LYQKMEHVVL
+781 LYQKLEHAIL
-791 PMFYGNRDHFID
+791 PMFYGNPVCFID
-803 TMRHA
+803 IMRHA

>member
-1 MQESRQS
+1 M
-8 NATIA
+8 N
-13 IVDDDPSVREG
+13 
-24 LSSLIRSA
+24 
-32 GLQVETFASA
+32 
-42 QEFLAR
+42 
-48 PGAEAP
+48 GAEHPDAA
-54 SCLVLD
+54 
-60 LQLPGLSGLDLQ
+60 Q
-72 KRMAEV
+72 
-78 GLEIPIVFLTGHGNI
+78 
-93 PASVQAMKAG
+93 PA
-103 AVEFLTKPFD
+103 
-113 EQDLLQAIQEAIER
+113 
-127 DRRTRPSLRVLIVD
+127 LRVLIVD
-141 NSPEDA
+141 DSPEDA
-147 LLVVQELAHSRFRVS
+147 LLVVEELAHSQFQVS

-188 LPQFSAVRALQLLQR
+188 LSQFSAARALQLLQR
-203 TGLSIPFIV
+203 TGMKIPFIV
-212 ISGTIGE
+212 ISGITGE

-231 DYVLKDRLSALVP
+231 EYVLKDRLSALGP
-244 AVTRALQRPG
+244 AVTRVLQGPA

-265 EAAIPTYSGGLGIL
+265 EAAIPTYSGGLGVL

-300 HRTGYFIQR
+300 HRSGYFIQR
-309 LDASG
+309 LDSNG
-314 WQTEEPARWEVGTHL
+314 CQTEEPAQWEVSTHL
-329 REMAAQTA
+329 RDMGVPAT

-342 RTVHLRAWRYSVRG
+342 RPVRLRAWRYSVRG
-356 VSGYVVPVYL
+356 VGGFVVPVYL
-366 LDADLPENSEWDR
+366 LDTDLPENSEWDR
-379 GITGALYGGD
+379 SITRALYGGD

-404 VQVLRALGHDQIER
+404 VKVLRALGHDQIER
-418 FHMNEGHAS
+418 FHMNEGHAG
-427 FLTLAL
+427 FLILAL

-438 RKAGRTQINVSDI
+438 RKAGRTQINVNDI

-471 QFPLEVVGRVLGCQG
+471 QFPLEVVSRVLGCKG
-486 NFSEM
+486 DFSEM

-496 APRVIGSRQY
+496 APRVIGTRQY
-506 GQPSQ
+506 GQPTPKKPAS
-511 SKETAPVLNMTYLAL
+511 VLNMTHLAL

-547 AGYQIEAITNGVHVA
+547 AGYQIDAITNGVHVG
-562 TWTCQPFQAL
+562 TWTCPPLQAL

-609 LRYASAQSQVDLDP
+609 LQYASAEGQVELDR
-623 EVFTIGFARR
+623 EAFTIGFARR

-638 RPDLLFADIEQLRRI
+638 RPDLLFNDIEQLRRI
-653 GRDVGR
+653 SKDVGR
-659 LQVLC
+659 IQILC
-664 AGKAHPCDHDGKL
+664 AGKAHPRDQDGKA
-677 LIQQIFRMKEILKND
+677 LIQQIFKMKEILKND
-692 VAVVFLADYDL
+692 VPVVFLANYDL
-703 DIAKR
+703 DVAKR

-759 WSIGEGSSGAPVA
+759 WSIGEQGNGEPAA
-772 GDRTLDALS
+772 NDRARDALS
-781 LYQKMEHVVL
+781 LYQKLEHDIL
-791 PMFYGNRDHFID
+791 PMFYGYRVNFID
-803 TMRHA
+803 IMRHA

-826 LRAYY
+826 VRAYY

>member
-1 MQESRQS
+1 MQESRQPE
-8 NATIA
+8 AIIA
-13 IVDDDPSVREG
+13 IVDDDPSVRDG

-32 GLQVETFASA
+32 GLRVETFESA
-42 QEFLAR
+42 QEFLSR
-48 PGAEAP
+48 PGTAAP

-72 KRMAEV
+72 KRMAEI

-113 EQDLLQAIQEAIER
+113 EQDLLQAIQAAVER
-127 DRRTRPSLRVLIVD
+127 DHRTRTSLRVLIVD
-141 NSPEDA
+141 DSAEDA
-147 LLVVQELAHSRFRVS
+147 LSAVQELAHSRFRVS
-162 WERVENEAAYLQ
+162 WERVENESDYLR
-174 QLQTVPDLILADCT
+174 LLKTGPDLILADCT
-188 LPQFSAVRALQLLQR
+188 LPQFSAVQALQLLQR
-203 TGLSIPFIV
+203 AGLSIPFIV

-219 DTAVAMMKQGAT
+219 ETAVAMMKQGAT
-231 DYVLKDRLSALVP
+231 DYVLKGRLSRLGP
-244 AVTRALQRPG
+244 AVTGALQRPG
-254 KIAYMSMEIAL
+254 KIAYLSMEIAL
-265 EAAIPTYSGGLGIL
+265 EAAIPTYSGGLGVL

-300 HRTGYFIQR
+300 HRSGYFIQR
-309 LDASG
+309 LDDSG
-314 WQTEEPARWEVGTHL
+314 WQTEEPARWDVATHL
-329 REMAAQTA
+329 REMAARTT
-337 ISIEG
+337 ISIER

-356 VSGYVVPVYL
+356 IGGYVVPVYL
-366 LDADLPENSEWDR
+366 LDTDLPENSEWDR
-379 GITGALYGGD
+379 RITRALYGGD
-389 WYLRLCQEVVLGIGG
+389 LHLRLCQEVVLGIGG
-404 VQVLRALGHDQIER
+404 VQLLRALGHDHIER

-438 RKAGRTQINVSDI
+438 KKAGRMQINVSDI
-451 AAVRQ
+451 AAVREK
-456 RCIFTTHTPVPAGHD
+456 CIFTTHTPVPAGHD
-471 QFPLEVVGRVLGCQG
+471 QFPLELVARVLGCQHD
-486 NFSEM
+486 FLEM

-496 APRVIGSRQY
+496 APRVIGSGQY

-511 SKETAPVLNMTYLAL
+511 SKETEPILNMTYLAL

-547 AGYQIEAITNGVHVA
+547 AGYQIDAITNGVHVA
-562 TWTCQPFQAL
+562 TWACQPIREL

-580 RQDNFSL
+580 RQDNFNL

-599 AAHMQAKTEL
+599 AAHMQAKAEL
-609 LRYASAQSQVDLDP
+609 LRSASAQTQVDLNPD
-623 EVFTIGFARR
+623 VFTIGFARR

-638 RPDLLFADIEQLRRI
+638 RPDLLFTDIEQLRRI
-653 GRDVGR
+653 GREVGR
-659 LQVLC
+659 FQVLC
-664 AGKAHPCDHDGKL
+664 AGKTHPCDHEGKV
-677 LIQQIFRMKEILKND
+677 LIQQIFRMKEILKSD
-692 VAVVFLADYDL
+692 ATVVFLADYDL
-703 DIAKR
+703 EIAKL
-708 MTSGV
+708 MISGV

-759 WSIGEGSSGAPVA
+759 WSIGERSGDARVA

-781 LYQKMEHVVL
+781 LYQKMEQVIL
-791 PMFYGNRDHFID
+791 PMFYSNRDHFIEI
-803 TMRHA
+803 MRHA

>member
-1 MQESRQS
+1 
-8 NATIA
+8 
-13 IVDDDPSVREG
+13 
-24 LSSLIRSA
+24 
-32 GLQVETFASA
+32 
-42 QEFLAR
+42 
-48 PGAEAP
+48 
-54 SCLVLD
+54 
-60 LQLPGLSGLDLQ
+60 
-72 KRMAEV
+72 
-78 GLEIPIVFLTGHGNI
+78 
-93 PASVQAMKAG
+93 
-103 AVEFLTKPFD
+103 
-113 EQDLLQAIQEAIER
+113 
-127 DRRTRPSLRVLIVD
+127 
-141 NSPEDA
+141 
-147 LLVVQELAHSRFRVS
+147 
-162 WERVENEAAYLQ
+162 
-174 QLQTVPDLILADCT
+174 
-188 LPQFSAVRALQLLQR
+188 
-203 TGLSIPFIV
+203 
-212 ISGTIGE
+212 
-219 DTAVAMMKQGAT
+219 
-231 DYVLKDRLSALVP
+231 
-244 AVTRALQRPG
+244 
-254 KIAYMSMEIAL
+254 
-265 EAAIPTYSGGLGIL
+265 
-279 AGDTIRAA
+279 
-287 ADLRVPMVAVSLL
+287 
-300 HRTGYFIQR
+300 
-309 LDASG
+309 
-314 WQTEEPARWEVGTHL
+314 
-329 REMAAQTA
+329 MAAQTT

-342 RTVHLRAWRYSVRG
+342 RAVHLRAWRYSVRG

-366 LDADLPENSEWDR
+366 LDTDLPENSEWDR
-379 GITGALYGGD
+379 GITRALYGGD

-438 RKAGRTQINVSDI
+438 RKAGRTQINVTDI

-471 QFPLEVVGRVLGCQG
+471 QFPLEAVGRVLGCQG
-486 NFSEM
+486 SFSDM

-496 APRVIGSRQY
+496 APRVIGSQQY

-511 SKETAPVLNMTYLAL
+511 SKETPPILNMTYLAL

-547 AGYQIEAITNGVHVA
+547 AGYQIDAITNGVHVA

-609 LRYASAQSQVDLDP
+609 LRYASAQSQVELDP

-638 RPDLLFADIEQLRRI
+638 RPDLLFADVEQLRRI

-759 WSIGEGSSGAPVA
+759 WSIGERSSDAPVV
-772 GDRTLDALS
+772 GDRTLDSRS

-803 TMRHA
+803 IMRHA